1 MSVER
6 AVAEADPAER
16 FVLLAVAAAE
26 RRGET
31 PVRSYEAL
39 DWCRRRSDELAGT
52 VVGEVTR
59 TSVIRALESL
69 GNAGLVAVEEETSPV
84 GKGRPAHA
92 LDAPVDGVLD
102 ALEDDE
108 HVGGVASSVT
118 PE

>member
-16 FVLLAVAAAE
+16 YVLLAVAAAE
-26 RRGET
+26 RRGEI
-31 PVRSYEAL
+31 PVRSYEVL
-39 DWCRRRSDELAGT
+39 DWCRRRSDELSGA

-69 GNAGLVAVEEETSPV
+69 ANAGLVVVEEETSPV

-92 LDAPVDGVLD
+92 LDAPADEVLA
-102 ALEDDE
+102 ALADDE
-108 HVGGVASSVT
+108 YVGAVASAVAD
-118 PE
+118 E